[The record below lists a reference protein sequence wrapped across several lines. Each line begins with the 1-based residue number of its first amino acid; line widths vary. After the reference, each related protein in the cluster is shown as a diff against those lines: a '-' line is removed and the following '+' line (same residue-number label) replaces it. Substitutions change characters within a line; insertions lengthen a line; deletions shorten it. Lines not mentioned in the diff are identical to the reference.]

1 MDDDDDFSLFTVI
14 PRVIIAACIAGI
26 GYLVSLYA
34 LKPGRSVFDGVFVG
48 APDNYI
54 ALGMAVLL
62 FGAVF
67 WRLMTDSCIKE
78 EINKLGDIDLDI
90 D

>member
-1 MDDDDDFSLFTVI
+1 VADDDEFSLFTAI
-14 PRVIIAACIAGI
+14 PRAVVAAGIAGI

-34 LKPGRSVFDGVFVG
+34 LRPGQSVFADVFAG
-48 APDNYI
+48 ALANYI

-67 WRLMTDSCIKE
+67 WRLMTGGGNEKE
-78 EINKLGDIDLDI
+78 ISKLGDIDLD
-90 D
+90 